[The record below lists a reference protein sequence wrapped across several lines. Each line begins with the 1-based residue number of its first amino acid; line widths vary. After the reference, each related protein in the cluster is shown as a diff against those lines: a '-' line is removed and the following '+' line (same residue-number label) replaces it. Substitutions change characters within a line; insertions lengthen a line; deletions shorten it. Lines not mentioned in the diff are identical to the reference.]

1 MNKVITPFDY
11 QLKHID
17 DVIRKLGK
25 HRKVLAQLPTGGGK
39 TVEFSLIVD
48 RYLQKFP
55 RKTVLILV
63 HRIELLTQA
72 KNTIELMFSNLSV
85 DYIVAGVKHVSRC
98 NIYIGMVESVNTRS
112 QFMNL
117 LDIGLVIID
126 EAHIGNFIKMHEV
139 FTEEMIIGF
148 TATPIAQSKKTPMKN
163 YFNTI
168 SVGPQIKEL
177 VELGRL
183 SQNITRCPKD
193 VVEENMLQVSSM
205 TGDFDIR
212 QMAKEYQRPKY
223 VNNTF
228 ISYLKYCRWEKTLIF
243 NVNVEHSL
251 DVVERFK
258 LSGFNAR
265 HVDGETPADKR
276 QEILKWFSETP
287 DAILCNVG
295 IVNVGF
301 DEPSIKNIIVN
312 CSTLSLPKWLQMCG
326 RGGRVTPDKNVFKII
341 DLGGNSVR
349 FGDWSDDRDWERL
362 FWEPERPGKPGLAP
376 VKVCPECLGL
386 VHAAI
391 RRCPLPSMTGDG
403 LCDYFFEPEEFEETT
418 VFEEMTLMTKSID
431 IKDLIEKNSRFRPYF
446 TFYELGRICAG
457 KIANK
462 ELTLEQVEFM
472 FNQYFEKVKEWY
484 RIQFPKKKFKEEWH
498 REESRKHFY
507 ENVRMQKALA
517 EYRDSDGNT

>member
-1 MNKVITPFDY
+1 MHKVITPFDY
-11 QLKHID
+11 QISHID
-17 DVIRKLGK
+17 DIIRKIGK

-48 RYLQKFP
+48 RYLKKFP

-63 HRIELLTQA
+63 HRIELLEQA
-72 KNTIELMFSNLSV
+72 KVTIELMFPKYDV
-85 DYIVAGVKHVSRC
+85 DLITAGVKEVNRS
-98 NIYIGMVESVNTRS
+98 NIYIGMVESVNTRADG
-112 QFMNL
+112 MEL

-126 EAHIGNFIKMHEV
+126 EAHIGNFIKMHDI
-139 FTEEMIIGF
+139 FTEELIIGF
-148 TATPIAQSKKTPMKN
+148 TATPIAQSKKTPMRN
-163 YFNTI
+163 YYDNI

-177 VELGRL
+177 IDLCRL
-183 SQNITRCPKD
+183 SQDITRCPND
-193 VVEENMLQVSSM
+193 VVEENSLLVSSM

-228 ISYLKYCRWEKTLIF
+228 LAYLRYCRWEKTLVF

-265 HVDGETPADKR
+265 HVDGETPYEERK
-276 QEILKWFSETP
+276 EILQWFRDTP
-287 DAILCNVG
+287 DAVLCNVG

-326 RGGRVTPDKNVFKII
+326 RGGRVTPDKSVFKII

-349 FGDWSDDRDWERL
+349 FGGWSDDRDWNRL
-362 FWEPERPGKPGLAP
+362 FWEPPAHGKPGLAP

-386 VHAAI
+386 VHAAV
-391 RRCPLPSMTGDG
+391 RRCPLPSLKGEG
-403 LCDYFFEPEEFEETT
+403 SCDYFFEPDAFEENRILD
-418 VFEEMTLMTKSID
+418 EMKIMTRSID
-431 IKDLIEKNSRFRPYF
+431 IKELIYKNAKFKPYF
-446 TFYELGRICAG
+446 TFYELGRICAEQ
-457 KIANK
+457 IRNK
-462 ELTLEQVEFM
+462 QLSPEQVEFM

-484 RIQFPKKKFKEEWH
+484 KVQFPNKKFKEEWH
-498 REESRKHFY
+498 KEESRKHFY
-507 ENVRMQKALA
+507 ENIKMQQAIA
-517 EYRDSDGNT
+517 EYNKGNP